1 MDLRPVEPRLPGPPS
16 KMAPVLEFQ
25 LIQPSVLSLL
35 ASDVGSDHILIPHR
49 VEAKHT
55 TCDAAYLAP
64 SPAIKMAG
72 EGWTRLRLGLSELQ
86 TQR

>member
-55 TCDAAYLAP
+55 TCDAAYLRLPP
-64 SPAIKMAG
+64 SSRWQGKA
-72 EGWTRLRLGLSELQ
+72 RLG
-86 TQR
+86 